1 MMASDKQDDGK
12 ASRTTRNSFNNQDG
26 GKTLSKNALYAPL
39 VAYEQNE
46 VEPSNYMSTRSSI
59 PKSLQVSSLVG
70 CLQKVSYDYH
80 RKTAKASDP
89 KNNGS
94 RPASVADFDERI
106 RQKAV
111 TLIGGGVNAAVTSK
125 STMKKITTKSRKRQK
140 REWKD
145 VEPLLLGHDDSKKIN
160 SIPFLRQLN
169 ASWNEYIAKLLQV
182 NENTDEAS
190 SIKSRVVTKR
200 ERLELVGAHARVA
213 TCCQKKSFIGTSG
226 ILLGETKNTWH
237 IARIRQP
244 VIKRDK
250 QQVEGASKD
259 VSEEAADD
267 IGSGQKRDTETITV
281 PKRGSSLVLMIPVV
295 SSIEEDSKGGEIKAD
310 DSEEDLIVKS
320 ERSFCITLDPNLSSR

>member
-1 MMASDKQDDGK
+1 MMPSDKQDDGK
-12 ASRTTRNSFNNQDG
+12 ASSTRSSFNNEDG

-39 VAYEQNE
+39 VAYEQTE

-111 TLIGGGVNAAVTSK
+111 TLIGGGINASVTSK
-125 STMKKITTKSRKRQK
+125 KTMKSTTKSRKRRK

-145 VEPLLLGHDDSKKIN
+145 VEPLLLGHDDSKKKRS
-160 SIPFLRQLN
+160 SIPFLQQLN
-169 ASWNEYIAKLLQV
+169 VSWNEYIAKILQV
-182 NENTDEAS
+182 NGNTDEAS

-200 ERLELVGAHARVA
+200 ERLELVGAHVRVA

-250 QQVEGASKD
+250 QQVEGANKD
-259 VSEEAADD
+259 VTEEAADD

-295 SSIEEDSKGGEIKAD
+295 SSIEEDSKGGENMAD

-320 ERSFCITLDPNLSSR
+320 ERSLCITLDPNLSTR